1 MRLIRFWEMNQR
13 NGFCF
18 VVILLLCSFSSSQ
31 SQHETVLDEIVT
43 IYDKIIYDI
52 PYVSRWCDRLG
63 FEGQMISVAGAR
75 LYAET
80 EGLGIPLVLLHGGP
94 GATHH
99 YFHPHFT
106 RAAEF
111 AYVIYYDQRGCGLSD
126 YEPGGGYSIQQAAK
140 DLDNLREALGLD
152 EWVVLGHSYGGLL
165 AQVYAIKYSEN
176 IAGLVLVNSP
186 VSLNINLE
194 PTRQYD
200 FLSDDEISRMQEL
213 RNMSDLSREQI
224 LYNRHLN
231 GDWKRQSYY
240 RPSEEQL
247 AEMVFYEWVS
257 DPFLN
262 SSVMRSAVQLDLDE
276 VFLSCRIPTLIIEGE
291 WDLTWNTDKPG
302 ILHAQHPNADMI
314 ILEHS
319 GHNPFEDEPAAFF
332 SELERFISM
341 LD

>member
-1 MRLIRFWEMNQR
+1 MKQR

-18 VVILLLCSFSSSQ
+18 VVILLLCSLGSSHG
-31 SQHETVLDEIVT
+31 QHETVLDGIVT
-43 IYDKIIYDI
+43 IYDEIIYDI
-52 PYVSRWCDRLG
+52 PDVSRWCDRLG
-63 FEGQMISVAGAR
+63 FESQMISVSGAR
-75 LYAET
+75 LYVET

-99 YFHPHFT
+99 YFHPHFS
-106 RAAEF
+106 RAAQF
-111 AYVIYYDQRGCGLSD
+111 AHVIYYDQRGCGLSD
-126 YEPGGGYSIQQAAK
+126 YESGGRYSIQQAVK

-176 IAGLVLVNSP
+176 IAGLVLVNAA
-186 VSLNINLE
+186 VSLNIDLE

-200 FLSDDEISRMQEL
+200 FLSYEEISRMQKL
-213 RNMSDLSREQI
+213 RNMSDLSSEQI

-262 SSVMRSAVQLDLDE
+262 SSVVRSAVQLDLDE
-276 VFLSCRIPTLIIEGE
+276 AFLACRIPTLIIEGK
-291 WDLTWNTDKPG
+291 WDLTWNTDKPK
-302 ILHAQHPNADMI
+302 IIRAQHPNADMI
-314 ILEHS
+314 VLEYS
-319 GHNPFEDEPAAFF
+319 GHNSFEDEPEAFF
-332 SELERFISM
+332 SELERFIST
-341 LD
+341 LDE